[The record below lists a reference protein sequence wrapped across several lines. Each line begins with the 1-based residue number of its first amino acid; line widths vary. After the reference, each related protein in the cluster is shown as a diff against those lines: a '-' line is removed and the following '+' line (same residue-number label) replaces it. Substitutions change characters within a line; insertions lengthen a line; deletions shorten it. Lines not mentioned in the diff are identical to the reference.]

1 MKFGALRAKTVS
13 DRDRFFF
20 SQRIKAAILKSFDV
34 TSADDAKSLD
44 DNKKFRVKGERSSVF
59 KTTVHENLHIASM
72 NA

>member
-1 MKFGALRAKTVS
+1 MPSGPRQFLIAIV
-13 DRDRFFF
+13 FFF

-44 DNKKFRVKGERSSVF
+44 DNEKFRVKGECSSVF